1 MSEIGWSFPP
11 TNGGR
16 VDGFNDPGIATFNGA
31 PLSSLARETIQNSL
45 DAGSQLGPVDVSF
58 ELFKLYTKDEFG
70 RSELDGAI
78 GLCIEE
84 AKRVGDGKALNT
96 LENARSILTRKEVPV
111 LRISDSKT
119 TGLQG
124 DLWKALLKFQGLSQ
138 KGGNET
144 AGGSYGIGK
153 YAPFAV
159 SPLRTVFYWSCFEE
173 NGRLT
178 ERFQGKAVLM
188 SHRGIDGETQGTG
201 FYGFVDEC
209 ESLGENFPTIFRN
222 VDKSGAPMIGTSLSI
237 LGFPETQWQEEIAK
251 NVLANYF
258 PALIW
263 GTLTVHIEPREGE
276 DLFEI
281 NEQNTSDWFSRLVKS
296 GDTTDLDSEDN
307 LAEAKLFSDLLRDPV
322 LVERQDVDFGH
333 VRLWIRV
340 AEGMPSKVALV
351 RQTGMVIT
359 TQQKRL
365 LRFPG
370 LRDFIALC
378 HFDAEKGNKL
388 LREMENPE
396 HTQFEASRLPDADQ
410 ERGERA
416 LKRITTWIRDE
427 IKKVASPPDSGKRT
441 LLRELSTLLPD
452 LEPDEDF
459 GDGETGSADGD
470 LAFGGEP
477 VINLKPRKRPVWSG
491 DVQDET
497 FDAEGDDDGDGGGGQ
512 GDGDGGDGGTN
523 DGQGGADAGTRGGQR
538 GRMAIPV
545 RDVRVLPV
553 PGAEQR
559 FRVGFTPEADGVA
572 RITLAEAGDVGTVR
586 RSDLHF
592 SMDGAALPKRGIP
605 VRRGERVHLEFTGDE
620 PIDGRA
626 WRLVLTGEEGA

>member
-58 ELFKLYTKDEFG
+58 ELFKLYKKDEFG
-70 RSELDGAI
+70 RGELDDSI

-96 LENARSILTRKEVPV
+96 LENARSILARKEVPV

-119 TGLQG
+119 TGLPG
-124 DLWKALLKFQGLSQ
+124 DLWKALVKMQGLSQ
-138 KGGNET
+138 KGGSET

-173 NGRLT
+173 NGGLT

-201 FYGFVDEC
+201 FYGLVDEC
-209 ESLGENFPTIFRN
+209 ESLGENFPSIFRN
-222 VDKSGAPMIGTSLSI
+222 VDKSGTPMVGTSLSI

-251 NVLANYF
+251 NVLASYF
-258 PALIW
+258 PALMW

-281 NEQNTSDWFSRLVKS
+281 NEQNTDDWFSYLLKS
-296 GDTTDLDSEDN
+296 EDTTDSDSENN
-307 LAEAKLFSDLLRDPV
+307 LAEAKSFSDLLRDPV
-322 LVERQDVDFGH
+322 LAERQDADFGH

-359 TQQKRL
+359 TQQNRL

-388 LREMENPE
+388 LRGMENPE

-416 LKRITTWIRDE
+416 LRRITTWIRDE
-427 IKKVASPPDSGKRT
+427 IKKVASPPDIGRRT
-441 LLRELSTLLPD
+441 MLRELSTLLPD

-459 GDGETGSADGD
+459 GDGESDSGDGE
-470 LAFGGEP
+470 LAFDGQP
-477 VINLKPRKRPVWSG
+477 VIRLKPRRRRVWSG
-491 DVQDET
+491 SEGEEVLADEDEDT
-497 FDAEGDDDGDGGGGQ
+497 TGPGDGGGSGN
-512 GDGDGGDGGTN
+512 GGDGRPGETP
-523 DGQGGADAGTRGGQR
+523 DGPRKRT
-538 GRMAIPV
+538 MVSV
-545 RDVRVLPV
+545 RDVRVIPV
-553 PGAEQR
+553 PGAESS
-559 FRVGFTPEADGVA
+559 FRVGFTPDSDAVA
-572 RITLAEAGDVGTVR
+572 RIVLAEAGDTGGIP
-586 RSDLHF
+586 RSDLHY
-592 SMDGAALPKRGIP
+592 SLDGVPFPERGIP
-605 VRRGERVHLEFTGDE
+605 LKRGQRAHFEFTGDE

-626 WRLVLTGEEGA
+626 WRLVVYGEDES